1 MDTSLI
7 IYFYKI
13 IRIHYSWVVVFP
25 LLLWSFEQAIARST
39 GIAQFSALLWG
50 LVGTFLFIFSLLLHE
65 VGHFVSSKFFNV
77 GLQKA
82 FLFQFGS
89 VHIDDFFTKPTI
101 SHVLVALSG
110 PLTSCIVAIGWAFL
124 LITISLS
131 SQLILLFNYLVILNF
146 LLAIINLLP
155 FYPLDSGV
163 AFRFVMLRMK
173 NANDEIVFPI
183 GNLFLACAFL
193 IGLYS
198 IYTGYFYNG
207 IWWII
212 CSISFKMS
220 LRIANQKR
228 YLLQEM
234 RGEKVGDYMR
244 LNPITVHPSITLD
257 KFMREYYY
265 RYYESIFP
273 VVQYSF
279 VHGVISNGNIL
290 KIPDNQ
296 WNDYT
301 VGEIADPLSEDN
313 TTTKETDVVDILKK
327 IVDRPD
333 HNLLVVKDEMLEGV
347 LTIEDLL
354 PYFSL
359 KVNFSPGRS
368 TRYYIR
374 KEKQPAEE
382 KSEPRRS
389 SLFTR

>member
-1 MDTSLI
+1 VPII
-7 IYFYKI
+7 IYFYKN

-39 GIAQFSALLWG
+39 AITQLSALLWG
-50 LVGTFLFIFSLLLHE
+50 LAGTFLFIFSLFLHE
-65 VGHFVSSKFFNV
+65 IGHFVSSKFFNV

-89 VHIDDFFTKPTI
+89 VHVDDFFTKPTI

-110 PLTSCIVAIGWAFL
+110 PLTSCIVAIGWSFL
-124 LITISLS
+124 LITISLPPK
-131 SQLILLFNYLVILNF
+131 LILLFNYLVILNF
-146 LLAIINLLP
+146 LLAIVNLLP
-155 FYPLDSGV
+155 FYPLDLGV
-163 AFRFVMLRMK
+163 AFRFVTLRMK
-173 NANDEIVFPI
+173 NANDEMVFPI
-183 GNLFLACAFL
+183 GNLFLICAFL
-193 IGLYS
+193 IGLHS

-212 CSISFKMS
+212 CSISFKMA

-228 YLLQEM
+228 YLLEEM

-244 LNPITVHPSITLD
+244 VNPITVHPSITLD

-279 VHGVISNGNIL
+279 VHGVITNENIR
-290 KIPDNQ
+290 KIPDDQ
-296 WNDYT
+296 WKDYT
-301 VGEIADPLSEDN
+301 VGEIADPLSADN
-313 TTTKETDVVDILKK
+313 ATTKDTDIVDILKK
-327 IVDRPD
+327 IADRSD
-333 HNLLVVKDEMLEGV
+333 HNLLVVKDETLEGV

-359 KVNFSPGRS
+359 KVNFSPRQS
-368 TRYYIR
+368 TRYYVR
-374 KEKQPAEE
+374 KEKRPAEE
-382 KSEPRRS
+382 KSEPSRVHSFPDRS
-389 SLFTR
+389 